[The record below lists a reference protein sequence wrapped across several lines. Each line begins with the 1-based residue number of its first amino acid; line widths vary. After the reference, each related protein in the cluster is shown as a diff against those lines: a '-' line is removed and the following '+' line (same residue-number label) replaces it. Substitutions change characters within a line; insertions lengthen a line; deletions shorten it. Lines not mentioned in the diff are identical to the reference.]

1 MGDEAQ
7 PPGGRVNWIA
17 WVAVLLAVL
26 IAIVYGFGVFH

>member
-1 MGDEAQ
+1 MSDQQQ
-7 PPGGRVNWIA
+7 PVRGRVNWFA